1 MNLTKYVGICIVF
14 LFISCNNQVEKIGP
28 NYIIEQGAFL
38 KVYQNKNIKII
49 DFRKPELYA
58 EKHIIGALNIWRSDI
73 EDTSYPYGGMM
84 ASKEQ
89 LETLFSKLGIT
100 NSDTLLVYDDK
111 GLCDAARLWWV
122 LQNYGFTN
130 FKMLN
135 GGLTHWTAK
144 GNELTKAQP
153 VITKSNFTFQEKEN
167 PNLSIDKEQVFS
179 AMHANTTIID
189 TRTQDE
195 YSGKTQK
202 KGAFKAGR
210 IPNSKLI
217 DWTRAI
223 DYHGSKKI
231 KSKEELEKIYS
242 TLDVAKND
250 TIIVYCHSGVRSA
263 HTTFILTQVLGYK
276 NVFNYDGSWT
286 EWSYFDDYP
295 FEKDSITIK

>member
-1 MNLTKYVGICIVF
+1 MNLIKFVRIGILF
-14 LFISCNNQVEKIGP
+14 LLMSCNNQAEKIIP
-28 NYIIEQGAFL
+28 NYIIEQDEFL
-38 KVYQNKNIKII
+38 KTYQNKNIKII
-49 DFRKPELYA
+49 DFSKPEVYA
-58 EKHIIGALNIWRSDI
+58 KRHVAGALNIWRTDI
-73 EDTSYPYGGMM
+73 EDASYPYGGMIG
-84 ASKEQ
+84 SKEQ
-89 LETLFSKLGIT
+89 LEALFSNLGIT

-111 GLCDAARLWWV
+111 GLCDAARFWWV

-130 FKMLN
+130 FRMLN
-135 GGLTHWTAK
+135 GGLLDWQEK
-144 GNELTKAQP
+144 GNELTKEQP
-153 VITKSNFTFQEKEN
+153 TIAKSNFTFKGKEKDEY
-167 PNLSIDKEQVFS
+167 SIDKEQVFL
-179 AMHANTTIID
+179 AMLANKTIID
-189 TRTQDE
+189 TRTE
-195 YSGKTQK
+195 NEFSGKTQK

-231 KSKEELEKIYS
+231 KSKEELEKIYN
-242 TLDVAKND
+242 TLGVAKND

-263 HTTFILTQVLGYK
+263 HTSFILTQVLGYK